1 MLDNKKQIVSLRMN
15 GADLRKVK
23 DLAYRLRV
31 RESDILRFAI
41 RSTLR
46 KLAPLHDSAAKG
58 SDLIPVLIEFG
69 PELMRHFELDSL
81 QLEALVNAG
90 ISDPEKRI
98 DRADIELLAM
108 AGMQDSYV
116 YMKLKGVGNNV
127 QEPPQ
132 DLAVL
137 LRQYLFDKYVNR
149 QSSTA
154 APGDPVYLR
163 QSSMDQ

>member
-15 GADLRKVK
+15 GSDLRKVK
-23 DLAYRLRV
+23 DLAFRLRV

-46 KLAPLHDSAAKG
+46 RLAPLHDTEAKG

-69 PELMRHFELDSL
+69 PELMRQFELDTL

-90 ISDPEKRI
+90 ILDPEKRVE
-98 DRADIELLAM
+98 RSDIELLAM
-108 AGMQDSYV
+108 AGLQDSYV
-116 YMKLKGVGNNV
+116 YMKLKSAGNSL

-132 DLAVL
+132 DLSL
-137 LRQYLFDKYVNR
+137 LLKQYMLEKYVNR
-149 QSSTA
+149 ADSRSSDSDGA
-154 APGDPVYLR
+154 FLH
-163 QSSMDQ
+163 QSMDR